1 MDEEPLYATAYE
13 TEGNLGQQAL
23 DSLDAPD
30 RQVMLL
36 ALGDRQVMLLI
47 LGDRQVMLFILGDR
61 QRPEGSDR
69 RGVQLSWFRV
79 WGVGFGVWGLGFG
92 VQGLGFWV

>member
-36 ALGDRQVMLLI
+36 TLGNRQVMLLI
-47 LGDRQVMLFILGDR
+47 LGDRP
-61 QRPEGSDR
+61 RPEGSDR

-79 WGVGFGVWGLGFG
+79 WGLGFR
-92 VQGLGFWV
+92 V